1 MASSIRTLRL
11 AQRAS
16 PVISRAAP
24 TSARIPIQCR
34 VANTQRRLLN
44 TESAPVL
51 YSASARVVG
60 ARTGHVEGDDLVVD
74 LTMAKA
80 LGGPGDK
87 GKTNPEELFA
97 AGYGACFQSAM
108 NASATSMKIQMPK
121 KPEDS
126 VVETTVHLVG
136 DMKGLDMGLRVDMK
150 VRVKG
155 LSNEEVQKVVDK
167 AKEVCPYSRATKGN
181 VETNIKV
188 VKFDDNG
195 DSSNSTTNV
204 TSGGSG
210 KSATNSDTKSEGK
223 SGKASGEVE
232 GMRPTGHSDYQ

>member
-1 MASSIRTLRL
+1 MASSIRSLRL
-11 AQRAS
+11 AQRA
-16 PVISRAAP
+16 PQVILRAAP
-24 TSARIPIQCR
+24 TSNRIHVQYR
-34 VANTQRRLLN
+34 VANIQRRLLN

-51 YSASARVVG
+51 YSASAKVVG

-181 VETNIKV
+181 VETNIEV

-195 DSSNSTTNV
+195 DSSNSKSNV
-204 TSGGSG
+204 TSGGAG
-210 KSATNSDTKSEGK
+210 KSDKSEGK
-223 SGKASGEVE
+223 SGRDTGEVD
-232 GMRPTGHSDYQ
+232 GVRPTGHSDYQ

>member
-1 MASSIRTLRL
+1 MASSVRTLRL
-11 AQRAS
+11 AQRA
-16 PVISRAAP
+16 PQVLSRAAP
-24 TSARIPIQCR
+24 TSVRMPMQPR
-34 VANTQRRLLN
+34 VANIQKRLLN
-44 TESAPVL
+44 TDSAPVL
-51 YSASARVVG
+51 YSASAKVIG
-60 ARTGHVEGDDLVVD
+60 ARTGHVQGDDLVVD

-108 NASATSMKIQMPK
+108 NASASSMKIRMPK

-181 VETNIKV
+181 VTTNVEV
-188 VKFDDNG
+188 VKFDENG
-195 DSSNSTTNV
+195 DPANSKGNV

-210 KSATNSDTKSEGK
+210 KSEGK
-223 SGKASGEVE
+223 SGKESGEVD
-232 GMRPTGHSDYQ
+232 GVRPTGHSDYQ

>member
-1 MASSIRTLRL
+1 MSASLRTLRI
-11 AQRAS
+11 AQRA
-16 PVISRAAP
+16 PQALSRAAATP
-24 TSARIPIQCR
+24 STSSIPNQLR
-34 VANTQRRLLN
+34 FAQVQKRLLN
-44 TESAPVL
+44 TDTAPVL
-51 YSASARVVG
+51 YSAHAKVVG

-108 NASATSMKIQMPK
+108 NASATSMKIHMPK

-126 VVETTVHLVG
+126 IVDTTVHLVG
-136 DMKGLDMGLRVDMK
+136 DMKGLDMGIRVEMK

-181 VETNIKV
+181 VTTNIEV
-188 VKFDDNG
+188 VKFDESG
-195 DSSNSTTNV
+195 S
-204 TSGGSG
+204 SGGLRS
-210 KSATNSDTKSEGK
+210 SQDTGSSEK
-223 SGKASGEVE
+223 SGESRAVPKLKPE
-232 GMRPTGHSDYQ
+232 GHSDYQ

>member
-1 MASSIRTLRL
+1 MASSLRTIRL
-11 AQRAS
+11 AQRV
-16 PVISRAAP
+16 PQVLSRAAP
-24 TSARIPIQCR
+24 KPARITIQKR
-34 VANTQRRLLN
+34 LINTD
-44 TESAPVL
+44 TAPVL
-51 YSASARVVG
+51 YSASAKVIG
-60 ARTGHVEGDDLVVD
+60 ARTGHVQGDDLVVD

-108 NASATSMKIQMPK
+108 NASAASMKIQMPK

-136 DMKGLDMGLRVDMK
+136 DMKRLDMGLRVDMK

-155 LSNEEVQKVVDK
+155 LSNDEVQKVVDK

-181 VETNIKV
+181 VTTNIEV
-188 VKFDDNG
+188 VKFDENG
-195 DSSNSTTNV
+195 DSDNSKQNV
-204 TSGGSG
+204 TSGGSE
-210 KSATNSDTKSEGK
+210 KSKGGSEK
-223 SGKASGEVE
+223 EPGEVN
-232 GMRPTGHSDYQ
+232 GVRPTGHSDYQ

>member
-11 AQRAS
+11 AQRA
-16 PVISRAAP
+16 PQVLSRAAP
-24 TSARIPIQCR
+24 TSARIPMQSR
-34 VANTQRRLLN
+34 LANMQRRLLN
-44 TESAPVL
+44 TDSAPVL
-51 YSASARVVG
+51 YSASAKVVG

-108 NASATSMKIQMPK
+108 NASASSMKIQMPR

-136 DMKGLDMGLRVDMK
+136 DMKALDMGLRVDMK

-181 VETNIKV
+181 LTTNIEV
-188 VKFDDNG
+188 VKFDENG
-195 DSSNSTTNV
+195 DSANSKSNV
-204 TSGGSG
+204 TSGGPGKSEAKPAQNSG
-210 KSATNSDTKSEGK
+210 KEP
-223 SGKASGEVE
+223 GEVD
-232 GMRPTGHSDYQ
+232 GVRPTGHSDYQ